1 MRRSLVVMGL
11 VVAAALGITTAAKAQ
26 DAITASCTSAGVTSS
41 CTSWF
46 WNPVTVV
53 WSATANPAPQ
63 SVTGCQLGIGYTFA
77 TDQVTDLSCQA
88 TWPDGTQDS
97 HSFPLKVEVSSPT
110 PTAVPSRP
118 PDANGWYNH
127 PVTVSFGVSSFSGLA
142 SCSPAAA
149 TYSGPDTAGATLSGS
164 CTDNAGKTVTASLPI
179 QYDATPPSLSATVS
193 PGDRSVQVNWRAS
206 SGLAPLTSLQVVRS
220 PGLHGASPS
229 VLSPTGGSGSYR
241 DSRVRNRVRYRY
253 TVTAVNQA
261 GNVSVRSLVVT
272 PGPRLLTPAFGA
284 KLRRPPLL
292 TWTAIPRATYY
303 NVQLFRGGKVLSAWP
318 KRARLQ
324 LQRSWR
330 FAGHRYRLRRG
341 RYRWYVWPGFGRRRA
356 ARYGSAV
363 GSGTFTIR

>member
-1 MRRSLVVMGL
+1 MGAGSQAVPFAECTPQGGVQSVCGSGWYTNPVAVVWNLNGTSPNGGCSSQEYSRDTNNS
-11 VVAAALGITTAAKAQ
+11 ALPVSDPADWCAF
-26 DAITASCTSAGVTSS
+26 TASNFAG
-41 CTSWF
+41 
-46 WNPVTVV
+46 TVYY
-53 WSATANPAPQ
+53 
-63 SVTGCQLGIGYTFA
+63 GI
-77 TDQVTDLSCQA
+77 
-88 TWPDGTQDS
+88 
-97 HSFPLKVEVSSPT
+97 KVEMSSPT

-127 PVTVSFGVSSFSGLA
+127 PVAVTFGVTSFSGLA
-142 SCSPAAA
+142 SCSPAAT
-149 TYSGPDTAGATLSGS
+149 TYAGPDTAGATLSGS

-179 QYDATPPSLSATVS
+179 QYDATPPSLSATVT

-229 VLSPTGGSGSYR
+229 VLSPTSGSGSYR

-272 PGPRLLTPAFGA
+272 PGPRLLTPASGA

-330 FAGHRYRLRRG
+330 FGGHRYRLRRG
-341 RYRWYVWPGFGRRRA
+341 RYRWYVWPGFGRRSA
-356 ARYGSAV
+356 ARYGSVV
-363 GSGTFTIR
+363 GSGTFTVR